1 VKTPARDKLPPQWRE
16 PQGAEQHIYTQ
27 AYVGKHCVRIGA
39 RSSSDCINDTML
51 MEQVLEFKYAAT
63 RQNRVLVVDFVPK
76 WKAWILK
83 HVLKVVVVR

>member
-1 VKTPARDKLPPQWRE
+1 
-16 PQGAEQHIYTQ
+16 
-27 AYVGKHCVRIGA
+27 
-39 RSSSDCINDTML
+39 ML